1 MKAPFPPSQDP
12 PCSPSLSSAS
22 SRTDPE
28 APSPDA
34 QPSSRICKARTRN
47 GKVARLPKPLRDR
60 INLLIRDGLSYRA
73 ILKKLGDDAQDLT
86 LNNLSEWKRGGYV
99 DWLEE
104 LHWAEELRAWQ
115 ETTLPIKW
123 IAARLKMGT
132 SKSVKSIPHA
142 WMPLATLQTTV
153 PYASNPCCFNLNL
166 RFDPNGT

>member
-1 MKAPFPPSQDP
+1 MQPQSVMKAPFPPSQDP

-86 LNNLSEWKRGGYV
+86 LNNLSVASVSPHYLHSLMPQLGRLPLQSPRSQRYRG
-99 DWLEE
+99 
-104 LHWAEELRAWQ
+104 
-115 ETTLPIKW
+115 TTAPF
-123 IAARLKMGT
+123 RLQ
-132 SKSVKSIPHA
+132 H
-142 WMPLATLQTTV
+142 
-153 PYASNPCCFNLNL
+153 ASNLP
-166 RFDPNGT
+166 RARIV